1 MSQDIKRQDVSQLS
15 LGDLFRMEVATQM
28 ALYKHA
34 LLNLEIEQDNSQSL
48 QELMRAAHSI
58 KGAAKIVQAD
68 VVVAIAHEL
77 EEYFVAAQAGEVVPT
92 PEHVDVLLMGADLI
106 SDLSQFLDE
115 GKSLPSRNDP
125 RIVGYLA
132 EVRSLLIASP
142 AATKSPFLLVL
153 EPESLQ
159 IQAPSIEALGLG
171 FQPGSQPSLSTK
183 FSETPSLRVN
193 RDSLQRLMDLA
204 GESLVSV
211 NELQS
216 FTDGLLKLKKRQ
228 SELTQLLEQIQDQVQ
243 DQDPRL
249 QEKITLTRQKSNECN
264 QSLLDRHTEIE
275 SFTRKSSNLADR
287 FYREV
292 LTSQM
297 RPFGEIG
304 QGFPRMVR
312 DTARQLG
319 KQIKLEILGT
329 GTLVDRDILDRLET
343 PLVHLLRN
351 AIDHGI
357 GSPEDRQTQ
366 GKPKSGL
373 IQIAASH
380 RSGRLFITVQDD
392 GRGIDLVVLGQ
403 KIVAKGLAAQAMV
416 DRMDEAELLSFLY
429 LPGFSTKDQ
438 VTEISGRGVGLDIVH
453 SMLQSVGGT
462 IHTTT
467 SNQGTT
473 FHLQLSVTLSV
484 MRTLIVQV
492 GGEPYA
498 LPLSRVDRLF
508 RAESGEIQYSEGRPY
523 VLHNDQAIGLSC
535 AAQILGLAET
545 ERSSNQSLTVIVVQD
560 AQRAYHG
567 LVVDQVLGEQSLVL
581 RTLDKRLGKVT
592 NFSNAALLND
602 GTPLLVIDMDDLL
615 RGLEKYLLQGD
626 VLQMSG
632 GGDQGETVAK
642 KRILVVDDSITVRE
656 MERKLLENAGYQVEV
671 AVNGIDAWNA
681 LRAQPFDLLVTD
693 IDMPRMNGIEL
704 IRQVRGQANMQ
715 HLPTIIV
722 SYKERESDR
731 LQGMEVGADYYLTK
745 SSFHDDSLLQA
756 VVDLIGV
763 AVK

>member
-15 LGDLFRMEVATQM
+15 LGDLFRMEVTTQM
-28 ALYKHA
+28 ALYNHA

-125 RIVGYLA
+125 RIVGYVA
-132 EVRSLLIASP
+132 AVRSLLIASAAAPPTPGFP
-142 AATKSPFLLVL
+142 AVG
-153 EPESLQ
+153 EPEPLR
-159 IQAPSIEALGLG
+159 IQAPPIEPLELE
-171 FQPGSQPSLSTK
+171 SQPSLSTK
-183 FSETPSLRVN
+183 PSEPPSLRVN

-264 QSLLDRHTEIE
+264 QSLLERHTEIE
-275 SFTRKSSNLADR
+275 AFTRKSSNLADR

-319 KQIKLEILGT
+319 KQIKLEILGP

-357 GSPEDRQTQ
+357 GSPEDRQIQ

-392 GRGIDLVVLGQ
+392 GRGIDLVALGQ
-403 KIVAKGLAAQAMV
+403 KIVAKGLAAPAMV

-462 IHTTT
+462 MHTTT

-473 FHLQLSVTLSV
+473 FHLQLPVTLSV
-484 MRTLIVQV
+484 MRTLIIQV

-508 RAESGEIQYSEGRPY
+508 RTASEEIQYSEGRPY

-535 AAQILGLAET
+535 AAPILGLAET
-545 ERSSNQSLTVIVVQD
+545 ERSSSQSLTVIVVQD

-715 HLPTIIV
+715 RLPTIIV

>member
-1 MSQDIKRQDVSQLS
+1 MNQDIKRQDIKRQDIKRQDIKRQDVSQLS
-15 LGDLFRMEVATQM
+15 LGDLFRMEVTTQM
-28 ALYKHA
+28 ALYNHA
-34 LLNLEIEQDNSQSL
+34 LLNLETEQDNSQSL

-77 EEYFVAAQAGEVVPT
+77 EEYFVAAQSGLVVPD
-92 PEHVDVLLMGADLI
+92 PEHVDVLLLGADLI
-106 SDLSQFLDE
+106 LEMSQLLDD
-115 GKSLPSRNDP
+115 GNNLPKRDDD
-125 RIVGYLA
+125 RIFGYL
-132 EVRSLLIASP
+132 ETVRSLMTDSP
-142 AATKSPFLLVL
+142 VSLPPLGQ
-153 EPESLQ
+153 PESLQ
-159 IQAPSIEALGLG
+159 IKLPEIKAPNAEI
-171 FQPGSQPSLSTK
+171 PS
-183 FSETPSLRVN
+183 PRVN
-193 RDSLQRLMDLA
+193 RDNLQRLMDLA
-204 GESLVSV
+204 GETLVSV
-211 NELQS
+211 NELQGV
-216 FTDGLLKLKKRQ
+216 TDELLKLKKRQ
-228 SELTQLLEQIQDQVQ
+228 SELTHLLEQIQDQIK
-243 DQDPRL
+243 DPRL
-249 QEKITLTRQKSNECN
+249 QEKLALARRKSNECN
-264 QSLLDRHTEIE
+264 QAILAHHTEIE
-275 SFTRKSSNLADR
+275 GFTRKSSNLADR

-292 LTSQM
+292 VSSQM

-312 DTARQLG
+312 DVARQLG
-319 KQIKLEILGT
+319 KQVRLEILGP

-343 PLVHLLRN
+343 PLIHLLRN

-357 GSPEDRQTQ
+357 ETPEQRQTR
-366 GKPKSGL
+366 GKSKSGL
-373 IQIAASH
+373 IQIEASH
-380 RSGRLFITVQDD
+380 RSGQLFITVRDD
-392 GRGIDLVVLGQ
+392 GRGIDLIALGQ
-403 KIVAKGLAAQAMV
+403 KIVAKGLADQTMV
-416 DRMDEAELLSFLY
+416 DQMDRAELLSFLY
-429 LPGFSTKDQ
+429 LPGFSTADQ

-467 SNQGTT
+467 SQGTT
-473 FHLQLSVTLSV
+473 FHLQLPVTLSV
-484 MRTLIVQV
+484 MRTLLVQV

-508 RAESGEIQYSEGRPY
+508 RTTVPAIQYSEGRPY
-523 VLHNDQAIGLSC
+523 VLHNEQAIGLVS
-535 AAQILGLAET
+535 AAQILGLTTT
-545 ERSSNQSLTVIVVQD
+545 ERSLNQELMVVVVQD
-560 AQRAYHG
+560 AQEAYHG

-592 NFSNAALLND
+592 NFSNAALLNN

-626 VLQMSG
+626 LLQMSSANNA
-632 GGDQGETVAK
+632 EKAAK

-656 MERKLLENAGYQVEV
+656 MERKLLENAGYHVEV

-681 LRAQPFDLLVTD
+681 LLANQFDLLVTD

-704 IRQVRGQANMQ
+704 IRQLRGQANMQ
-715 HLPTIIV
+715 RLPTIIV

-756 VVDLIGV
+756 VVDLVGV
-763 AVK
+763 AGK